1 LTGQHRPRP
10 DETPRGGLVPFGYR
24 RDTDGTRL
32 LPVPEQKRAISQI
45 CQFRAEGLSLRATS
59 ARLADDGIK
68 LSHVTVGRVIAA
80 ERSEA

>member
-1 LTGQHRPRP
+1 M
-10 DETPRGGLVPFGYR
+10 
-24 RDTDGTRL
+24 
-32 LPVPEQKRAISQI
+32 PVPEQQRAISQI

-80 ERSEA
+80 ERSEP